1 MTKKEKF
8 IQILKFTLF
17 SASAAII
24 QFASFEL
31 VALFCRSV
39 LSLVEEQYYWYVYV
53 LSLFLSVVWNFTFN
67 RKFTFKSSNNVP
79 KAMALVLLFYA
90 VFTPLSTCFGNAL
103 VKIGWDD
110 TLVLVINMLLNF
122 VTEFLYDDL
131 VVFRKKKE
139 QKQEIADECENNSSD
154 NK

>member
-24 QFASFEL
+24 QLVSFEL
-31 VALFCRSV
+31 VAWFCRNA

-67 RKFTFKSSNNVP
+67 RKFTFKSTNNVP

-90 VFTPLSTCFGNAL
+90 IFTPLSTLFGDAL

-139 QKQEIADECENNSSD
+139 KEEITEESEDNSSD
-154 NK
+154 NL